1 MRAVNLIPDEQRGG
15 SKRAAGRS
23 GGGAFAVL
31 ALLAGVAALAML
43 YGRAHNTLAGNRA
56 KAASLEAQVAQIQ
69 ANTSR
74 LAPYT
79 SFIAMREQR
88 LHAVSELVGA
98 RFDWAHAFHELG
110 RVLPFTVSLST
121 LTGSVGSTST
131 STSSSA
137 AGSAAAS
144 SGTVASSTPPGSVP
158 TFTLTGCALTQ
169 TAVADTIARL
179 RLIDGVSNVTL
190 TSSTKALGS
199 GASTGSGGC
208 VSNDPAF
215 TLQVTFVGLPVSPVS
230 SDSAPAAKHASASGG
245 A

>member
-43 YGRAHNTLAGNRA
+43 YGRAHNTLASNRA
-56 KAASLEAQVAQIQ
+56 KAASLEAQVTQIQ
-69 ANTSR
+69 ANASR

-121 LTGSVGSTST
+121 LTGSVGS
-131 STSSSA
+131 SSPTTSA

-144 SGTVASSTPPGSVP
+144 GGTVASSTPPGSVP

-190 TSSTKALGS
+190 TSSTKSLGS